1 MPNLDLGFQ
10 VKTLILAIVV
20 LNCMVMTEVAAD
32 ETIEL
37 RQPLLRH
44 PDRAELGF
52 PASGRLR
59 KIRFEEGK
67 SVALGE
73 VLAEIE
79 NDHEKAQLDLQTAK
93 SLADE
98 PLQTARVRVSAAK
111 RAKEAAEDANRKHAR
126 TIPAQETRRLELDL
140 ELAQAELA
148 EKEYEKRIAALEL
161 AVAKSTYEAT
171 ILRAPFAG
179 IVTRRYM
186 SVGTTTDTTRPV
198 AQIVDVSMMRVE
210 GYLSLADAKQVHVGD
225 KIMVVQSNGRQTAF
239 SVGFVDIGA
248 QQVQKLIRVWGQATS
263 NVGLMEGET
272 ITARVITAQ
281 GEPNKES
288 KE

>member
-1 MPNLDLGFQ
+1 M
-10 VKTLILAIVV
+10 KTLMLAIVV
-20 LNCMVMTEVAAD
+20 LCFVIVSQTVGEEAID
-32 ETIEL
+32 L

-44 PDRAELGF
+44 PDRVELGF

-59 KIRFEEGK
+59 KILFEEGK
-67 SVALGE
+67 AVEQGE

-79 NDHEKAQLDLQTAK
+79 NDHEKAQLDLQIAK

-126 TIPAQETRRLELDL
+126 TIPAQEIRRLELEL

-148 EKEYEKRIAALEL
+148 EKAYEQRIATLEM
-161 AVAKSTYEAT
+161 AVAKSAYEAT

-198 AQIVDVSMMRVE
+198 AQIVDVSKMRVE
-210 GYLSLADAKQVHVGD
+210 GYLSLVEARQVHVGD
-225 KIMVVQSNGRQTAF
+225 TILVVQSTGRQTEF
-239 SVGFVDIGA
+239 TVGFIDIGA
-248 QQVQKLIRVWGQATS
+248 QQVQKLIRVWGQAEAKD
-263 NVGLMEGET
+263 GLMEGES
-272 ITARVITAQ
+272 ITARVMASQ
-281 GEPNKES
+281 AEPK
-288 KE
+288 KGPQ

>member
-1 MPNLDLGFQ
+1 M
-10 VKTLILAIVV
+10 LAIVV
-20 LNCMVMTEVAAD
+20 LCFVIVSQTVGEEAID
-32 ETIEL
+32 L

-44 PDRAELGF
+44 PDRVELGF

-59 KIRFEEGK
+59 KILFEEGK
-67 SVALGE
+67 AVEQGE

-79 NDHEKAQLDLQTAK
+79 NDHEKAQLELQIAK

-98 PLQTARVRVSAAK
+98 PLKTARVRVSAAK

-126 TIPAQETRRLELDL
+126 TIPAQEIRRLELEL

-148 EKEYEKRIAALEL
+148 EKAYEQRIATLEM
-161 AVAKSTYEAT
+161 AVAKSAYEAT

-198 AQIVDVSMMRVE
+198 AQIVDVSKMRVE
-210 GYLSLADAKQVHVGD
+210 GYLSLVEARQVHVGD
-225 KIMVVQSNGRQTAF
+225 TILVVQSTGRQTEF
-239 SVGFVDIGA
+239 TVGFIDIGA
-248 QQVQKLIRVWGQATS
+248 QQVQKLIRVWGQAES
-263 NVGLMEGET
+263 KDGLMEGES
-272 ITARVITAQ
+272 ITARVIDSRV
-281 GEPNKES
+281 EPK
-288 KE
+288 KGPQ